1 MGDSFPSGPSHP
13 DIHSRR
19 RCAVAAAAC
28 VDRSRIA
35 TGTPRTLCF
44 PLPPTLDTIRNPAT
58 HPTLHSTVL
67 VFPLVERNTGIPGVA
82 RVGTTGSVWEK
93 TGGWSPSCLQFRT
106 SSVQFSDPLLRF
118 SLGLKTL
125 YGVRLHKEAKFQKDG
140 ALNSYLWRAPEW
152 TSWRE
157 CFSGRQKCASNLLP
171 LQRAMLIISPRLRRN
186 FRKGRLEKSLYCC
199 WRKSRGECGCCNP
212 VRFFYEVAHA
222 SAPLILPRVLR

>member
-1 MGDSFPSGPSHP
+1 MTVVPLSLWADAFTSNLPLVPKWLMPKMKAFPRGHGENIVSKRTRGDPTSNKAPRLMGDSFLSGPSHP

-19 RCAVAAAAC
+19 RCVAAAAC

-44 PLPPTLDTIRNPAT
+44 PLPPTLDTIRDPAI

-67 VFPLVERNTGIPGVA
+67 VFPLAERNTGIPGVA
-82 RVGTTGSVWEK
+82 RVGTTWSVWEK

-118 SLGLKTL
+118 SLEFKTL

-140 ALNSYLWRAPEW
+140 ALNSYLWHAPEW
-152 TSWRE
+152 TS
-157 CFSGRQKCASNLLP
+157 
-171 LQRAMLIISPRLRRN
+171 
-186 FRKGRLEKSLYCC
+186 
-199 WRKSRGECGCCNP
+199 
-212 VRFFYEVAHA
+212 
-222 SAPLILPRVLR
+222 